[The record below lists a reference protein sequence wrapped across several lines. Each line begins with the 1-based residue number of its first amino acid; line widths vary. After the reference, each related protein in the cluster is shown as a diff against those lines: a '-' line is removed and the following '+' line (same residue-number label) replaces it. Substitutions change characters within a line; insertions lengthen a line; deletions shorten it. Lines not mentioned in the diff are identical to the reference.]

1 MATISAYTSDAL
13 KRRNEEIMREEGRKQ
28 AQVGSTALELY
39 ARLPAAARR
48 AYLELA
54 AAEDR
59 QENNL
64 LARVIAE
71 VTRSLLNAKW
81 ELADAQLHPGRL
93 RGRGLARRP
102 NGRSPLSRPP
112 DPAPGGARGAGRAL
126 S

>member
-1 MATISAYTSDAL
+1 
-13 KRRNEEIMREEGRKQ
+13 MREEGRKQ

-54 AAEDR
+54 AAEDQ

-81 ELADAQLHPGRL
+81 ELADARLAMRVRERGGLPQGELTEEGIARLAVEATGRTD
-93 RGRGLARRP
+93 A
-102 NGRSPLSRPP
+102 
-112 DPAPGGARGAGRAL
+112 GG
-126 S
+126 